1 MKGSALV
8 WTLPAGAGKGSLPE
22 LPYCVH
28 LMGELSDLDATAQ
41 AEAVRSGDVSPSELV
56 EDAIARIEK
65 LNPELNAVIHPLFD
79 KARAAAASELPEG
92 PFRGVPIV
100 LKDLDGHSAGDP
112 FHCGAKF
119 LKELNWIEGEDSY
132 SHAKLRAAGFIFV
145 AKTNCPE
152 FGLIPTTEPHAYG
165 ATHNPWDVTR
175 STGGSSGGTAAAVA
189 SRMVAVGTAGDGGGS
204 IRIPASECGIFGLKP
219 SRGRI
224 SLGPDVGDA
233 WHGLVVRGCLS
244 RSVRDT
250 AAILDIESGH
260 MPGDPYAAPQPS
272 RPFVQEVGA
281 DPGRLK
287 IGFTTQ
293 APAGLAVTEKVCVDA
308 VNDAARLLES
318 LGHHVEENTPAEL
331 DDPRLIE
338 HAVAVIASWA
348 KWTIEEWGRKIGRP
362 LTPADVEP
370 GTWAFAE
377 LAAGITGPAY
387 IHAIEELYAVNRLA
401 AVWWNDFDLLLT
413 PTIPQAPPPLGL
425 WEAPPDNPLHGLAMS
440 SAIVGF
446 VAPFNV
452 SGQPAVSLPLHWNEH
467 GLPIGVQLVAAYG
480 REDTLIRISSQLEEA
495 RPWADRRPPIS

>member
-1 MKGSALV
+1 M
-8 WTLPAGAGKGSLPE
+8 T
-22 LPYCVH
+22 
-28 LMGELSDLDATAQ
+28 ELSDLDATAQ

-92 PFRGVPIV
+92 PFRGVPIA

-112 FHCGAKF
+112 FHCGTKF
-119 LKELNWIEGEDSY
+119 LKELDWVEEEDSY
-132 SHAKLRAAGFIFV
+132 SHAKLRDAGFIFV

-224 SLGPDVGDA
+224 SLGPDAGET

-250 AAILDIESGH
+250 AAILDVESGY
-260 MPGDPYAAPQPS
+260 MPGDPYTAPQPA
-272 RPFVQEVGA
+272 RPFAEEVGA

-293 APAGLAVTEKVCVDA
+293 GPAGLAVTEQVCIDA
-308 VNDAARLLES
+308 VTDAARLLES
-318 LGHHVEENTPAEL
+318 LGHHVEENAPAAL
-331 DDPRLIE
+331 DDPRLVE
-338 HAVAVIASWA
+338 HAVAVLGSWTR
-348 KWTIEEWGRKIGRP
+348 WTLDEWGRKIGR
-362 LTPADVEP
+362 LVTPEDVEP
-370 GTWAFAE
+370 GTWTFAE
-377 LAAGITGPAY
+377 LAAGITGPGY
-387 IHAIEELYAVNRLA
+387 IRAIEELHAVSRTA
-401 AVWWNDFDLLLT
+401 AQWWVGDFDLLLT
-413 PTIPQAPPPLGL
+413 PTIPQVPPPLGS
-425 WEAPPDNPLHGLAMS
+425 WEEPPDNPFHGLAMS

-446 VAPFNV
+446 VAPFNI
-452 SGQPAVSLPLHWNEH
+452 SGQPAVSLPLHWSED

-480 REDTLIRISSQLEEA
+480 REDMLIRISSQLEEA
-495 RPWADRRPPIS
+495 QPWADRRPPIS